1 MDRER
6 LFAEVVIAMYTK
18 KTGCGARAL
27 LAWAAV
33 RALFAA
39 DLRPE
44 SGL

>member
-27 LAWAAV
+27 LA
-33 RALFAA
+33 A

-44 SGL
+44 TGL